1 MLHPWSGRGPRS
13 TLHGAHTKMGGAQR
27 DAARWTSAWHARLRA
42 CACPGPRPSDKICWR
57 AAGCVR
63 TSPRRPLGRPLGRPL
78 SPRPAAARLYV
89 PWRSVSVRAWR
100 RDRGRYSIYS
110 QLGSARRV
118 VTRVTRVS
126 RHVCVVLESCGV
138 TVRSVS
144 GARLV
149 RGDESAQREVTSVPM
164 RVIFASSY
172 CGILITIV

>member
-1 MLHPWSGRGPRS
+1 MPLDGPLPGTHVCGPARAPARGRAPCGVRAIKYA
-13 TLHGAHTKMGGAQR
+13 GAR
-27 DAARWTSAWHARLRA
+27 
-42 CACPGPRPSDKICWR
+42 R
-57 AAGCVR
+57 AAFG
-63 TSPRRPLGRPLGRPL
+63 
-78 SPRPAAARLYV
+78 PRPAA
-89 PWRSVSVRAWR
+89 RSVARSVAPSVHGRPP
-100 RDRGRYSIYS
+100 RGCTFRGVRYRFARGVATYSIYS